1 MYLPTATQEELVHA
15 FVYGLKDYFRTLVQ
29 LNDPKTIKAQTYA
42 LLIDERRV
50 HGPQPQ
56 RNAVSNQDV
65 VPMEIGNMQRG
76 GKKWV
81 GKGKGKG
88 WQGRNY
94 GNQPGNRNS

>member
-1 MYLPTATQEELVHA
+1 
-15 FVYGLKDYFRTLVQ
+15 
-29 LNDPKTIKAQTYA
+29 
-42 LLIDERRV
+42 
-50 HGPQPQ
+50 
-56 RNAVSNQDV
+56 
-65 VPMEIGNMQRG
+65 MEIGNMQRG